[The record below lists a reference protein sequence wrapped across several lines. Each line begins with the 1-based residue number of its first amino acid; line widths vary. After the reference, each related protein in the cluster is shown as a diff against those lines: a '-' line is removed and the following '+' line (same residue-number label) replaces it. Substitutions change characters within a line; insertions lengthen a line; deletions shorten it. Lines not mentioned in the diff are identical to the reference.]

1 MASQHWTLKEAFAY
15 FGAKA
20 ANSRWSWSAR
30 SDDEKTVVVT
40 LWDDNIE
47 PDGSVNLFR
56 HRELPLWQKARGNK
70 DRIKNLSLAEDQC
83 DGLFR
88 VVRVSARDESAVPRS
103 IAKRWPDPTLV
114 MKITELDRTTG
125 EFRAVSVER

>member
-1 MASQHWTLKEAFAY
+1 MASQNWTLKSAFAY

-20 ANSRWSWSAR
+20 TNPRWSWSAR
-30 SDDEKTVVVT
+30 SEDGKTVVVT

-47 PDGSVNLFR
+47 PDGSVDLFAHKR
-56 HRELPLWQKARGNK
+56 LPLWEKTRGNK
-70 DRIKNLSLAEDQC
+70 DRIKNLSHAEDQC

-88 VVRVSARDESAVPRS
+88 VVRVSARDESAYPRS
-103 IAKRWPDPTLV
+103 IAKRWPDPALV
-114 MKITELDRTTG
+114 MKITDLDRTTG